1 MKNEYDYFIWLDPN
15 IDCYSNT
22 IDNVVDQLKSEIR
35 ALGKIARW
43 HKKFSDHIRIIVL
56 NLYNAAYI
64 DRNCYVAY
72 SRNKGV
78 YTKCRNS
85 RYMTFELSYNSMK
98 NTVDALTEL
107 KYIKGAKGYY
117 DRNKKNNSRTSKMIA
132 TDNLIKLGAE
142 FTFHPTDIKRKQVD
156 DDIIILKEKDA
167 DGNSVILPFE
177 DTDETR
183 RMRNNL
189 QYINDELQKHFIGLN
204 VSDGTLEEIKNAT
217 KGIKVK
223 DYDHFEGFDYGVDD
237 LGYTEEEKI
246 KTYREKYKAPL
257 DMTKETLV
265 RIFCNGKFDQGGRF
279 YGGWWQAVPGRYRPY
294 IAIDDKPTIEIDF
307 SGVHINMLYLREG
320 LPIPTDDVYT
330 IDSFPDEIKKVVR
343 NVMKI
348 ALQIILNSKSE
359 NKALWTMRTHKKI
372 NSYVNLFKVITHK
385 EILTA
390 FKEKHKAI
398 EKYFFS
404 GIGVFLQFEDSQIAE
419 DILLK
424 LVKKGIIAL
433 PIHDSFVVQ
442 EEHEGA
448 LRDAMN
454 EACQGKYGQVIKLKA
469 DKSAFEIDR
478 DFLAWNLPSEDVP
491 LTQVEYE
498 SEWISIL
505 RYDYISRRD
514 QWKSGRV
521 H

>member
-1 MKNEYDYFIWLDPN
+1 
-15 IDCYSNT
+15 
-22 IDNVVDQLKSEIR
+22 
-35 ALGKIARW
+35 
-43 HKKFSDHIRIIVL
+43 
-56 NLYNAAYI
+56 
-64 DRNCYVAY
+64 
-72 SRNKGV
+72 
-78 YTKCRNS
+78 
-85 RYMTFELSYNSMK
+85 
-98 NTVDALTEL
+98 
-107 KYIKGAKGYY
+107 
-117 DRNKKNNSRTSKMIA
+117 
-132 TDNLIKLGAE
+132 
-142 FTFHPTDIKRKQVD
+142 
-156 DDIIILKEKDA
+156 
-167 DGNSVILPFE
+167 
-177 DTDETR
+177 
-183 RMRNNL
+183 MRNNL

-223 DYDHFEGFDYGVDD
+223 NYDHFEGFDYGVED

-246 KTYREKYKAPL
+246 KTNREKYKAPL

-307 SGVHINMLYLREG
+307 SGIHINMLYLREG

-385 EILTA
+385 EILKA

-404 GIGVFLQFEDSQIAE
+404 GTGVYLQYEDSQIAE
-419 DILLK
+419 DILLN
-424 LVKKGIIAL
+424 LASKGIVAL

-454 EACQGKYGQVIKLKA
+454 EACQGMYGQVIKLKA
-469 DKSAFEIDR
+469 DRSAYEIDR
-478 DFLAWNLPSEDVP
+478 EFLSWHLPPEDVP
-491 LTQVEYE
+491 LSKEEYE
-498 SEWISIL
+498 REWISKY
-505 RYDYISRRD
+505 RYDYLRRRD
-514 QWKSGRV
+514 QWKSGRNL
-521 H
+521 